1 MVLRLKLVKDRPPT
15 LDIDQSFYS
24 SLPLFNYNFVNIPG
38 YYIFTL
44 AS

>member
-1 MVLRLKLVKDRPPT
+1 MVLRLGCLLR
-15 LDIDQSFYS
+15 IDLLLSIS
-24 SLPLFNYNFVNIPG
+24 ISLSTALPLFNYNFVNISG